1 MSKFDL
7 IYERTIRALREERE
21 YVNSDF
27 ADNIR
32 LLVKALKDNDFI
44 NPDRNVEAVVQKVLS
59 QPHNVKELP
68 LDTQE
73 NSMPPV
79 KVKITPESES
89 EGFSVQVIDLN
100 NPEKPKTFSD
110 SMMETI
116 FKDVISAIK
125 AIVLQGI
132 QPEAAVDEL
141 PPAEGGN
148 AQPGAEGSALPQGEP
163 QKQPAPAV

>member
-7 IYERTIRALREERE
+7 IYERTIRALREEKE
-21 YVNSDF
+21 YVDSNF
-27 ADNIR
+27 ADNVR

-44 NPDRNVEAVVQKVLS
+44 NPNRNVEAVVQRMLG
-59 QPHNVKELP
+59 QQHNVKELP

-79 KVKITPESES
+79 MLKITPESES

-116 FKDVISAIK
+116 FKDVIGAIK
-125 AIVLQGI
+125 TIVLQGI
-132 QPEAAVDEL
+132 QPEAAVDQL

-148 AQPGAEGSALPQGEP
+148 AQPGAEGSALPRQAP
-163 QKQPAPAV
+163 PAV